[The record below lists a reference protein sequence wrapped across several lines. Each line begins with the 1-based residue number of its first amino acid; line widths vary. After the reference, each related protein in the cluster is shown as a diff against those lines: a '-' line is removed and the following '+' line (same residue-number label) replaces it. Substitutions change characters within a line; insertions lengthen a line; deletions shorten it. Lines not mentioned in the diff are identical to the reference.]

1 MLNLDDTLYF
11 SSISYNTV
19 MDEYW
24 DGIHQQSSPGGKFY
38 FNLSKRINPLRYVTR
53 DGEWSMPWKQELIPG
68 YEMPVYDPTFNK
80 SFEQI
85 TNEQAMTI
93 KDRISKGEQFVVM
106 WSGGIDSTV
115 ILSSLLKNLNI
126 EDLSSITVCATAD
139 SIIEN
144 PVFWEKYVH
153 NKLQVLDGFT
163 HKYDDLIEKGLV
175 PITADEGDCIFGTV
189 LGLAFYNH
197 YDFYLDGMSPEVQTN
212 LRNLKYK
219 ISSPDTH
226 YSIYKELIIKH
237 LGLGIA
243 DPNFGRLL
251 YQKYDHNIKTA
262 SVPIYTL
269 HDFFWWLI
277 FNVKYLNCSVRGAL
291 YYNDRVEW
299 KNAIDTI
306 INWYNYADYQR
317 WSMVNNNNGQKIQ
330 NTLASYKVAAKDYI
344 WNFDK
349 NDWYRN
355 FKIKIESMWAL
366 ALYQDIS
373 KVEIGHIP
381 ACRVGLTKDYKMLY
395 ANDPGVKEFYQHH
408 LANYKIDWLG

>member
-1 MLNLDDTLYF
+1 MLQLDDTLYF
-11 SSISYNTV
+11 SSISYNTI
-19 MDEYW
+19 MDDYW
-24 DGIHQQSSPGGKFY
+24 NDIYQQSSPGGKFC
-38 FNLSKRINPLRYVTR
+38 FNLSRRINPLRYVTR
-53 DGEWSMPWKQELIPG
+53 NGEWSMPWKQEIIPG

-85 TNEQAMTI
+85 TNEQALSI
-93 KDRISKGEQFVVM
+93 KDRISKGEKFVVM

-115 ILSSLLKNLNI
+115 ILSSLLKNLNA
-126 EDLSSITVCATAD
+126 EDLTSVTICATAD

-153 NKLQVLDGFT
+153 NKLQVLDGSA

-189 LGLAFYNH
+189 LGLTFYNH
-197 YDFYLDGMSPEVQTN
+197 YDFYLDRMSPEVQTT

-226 YSIYKELIIKH
+226 YSVYKELIIKH
-237 LGLGIA
+237 LGLGVT
-243 DPNFGRLL
+243 DPTFGRLL
-251 YQKYDHNIKTA
+251 YQKYDRNIKTA
-262 SVPIYTL
+262 SVPVHTL

-299 KNAIDTI
+299 KTAINTI
-306 INWYNYADYQR
+306 VNWYNYPDYNR

-330 NTLASYKVAAKDYI
+330 TTLASYKTAAKDYI

-366 ALYQDIS
+366 TLYQDIT
-373 KVEIGHIP
+373 KVEIGRIP
-381 ACRVGLTKDYKMLY
+381 ACRVGLTKNYEMLY
-395 ANDPGVKEFYQHH
+395 ANDPGVKDFYRTH
-408 LANYKIDWLG
+408 LSNYKIDWLN